1 MRRKPSVIKTIAGI
15 LLLSVMIFGL
25 FPSMVGCQSSD
36 IELTIIHTNDSH
48 SHLGNVARM
57 ATVISEIREEAGAE
71 NTLLLDAGDVCGGTV
86 YYSLYRGD
94 ADIYLHGRLPCHI
107 LLPFVISIRM
117 AGIGIEN
124 GNF

>member
-1 MRRKPSVIKTIAGI
+1 
-15 LLLSVMIFGL
+15 MIFGL

-86 YYSLYRGD
+86 YYSLYRGE
-94 ADIYLHGRLPCHI
+94 R
-107 LLPFVISIRM
+107 ISICMDDCHAIYYCRSLYPS
-117 AGIGIEN
+117 AWQA
-124 GNF
+124 